1 MATFQIPGT
10 AMQGISSF
18 GSRPPE
24 AGFYAVSIVEV
35 EKNPKDKPGKRR
47 VHVQFENGFR
57 MFDFLSLPFNDDG
70 SAMSGL
76 TDKQVRGQLAAF
88 RTMLES
94 LGYTGPEIEGGT
106 ITDDWLLA
114 GVNGGRKGY
123 VECVPGQQGV
133 QGSYSTINRWMNR
146 AQHESLKNS
155 GNPTPTQ
162 NTAPAVNTP
171 AQAAPASAPVANAA
185 PPVNGG
191 GTAAPVP
198 GVALPPPPSA
208 AQTIVS

>member
-1 MATFQIPGT
+1 MATFQVPGA

-35 EKNPKDKPGKRR
+35 EKNANDRPGKRR
-47 VHVQFENGFR
+47 IHVQFENGFR
-57 MFDFLSLPFNDDG
+57 MFDFLSIPFNDDG
-70 SAMSGL
+70 SAIAGL

-88 RTMLES
+88 RTILES

-106 ITDDWLLA
+106 ITDDWLLSS
-114 GVNGGRKGY
+114 VNGNRKGY
-123 VECVPGQQGV
+123 VEFIPGQQGV
-133 QGSYSTINRWMNR
+133 QKSYSTINRWINK
-146 AQHESLKNS
+146 AQYESLKNA
-155 GNPTPTQ
+155 G
-162 NTAPAVNTP
+162 APVEANDTP
-171 AQAAPASAPVANAA
+171 AQAAPASAPVANAG
-185 PPVNGG
+185 PPVNGS

-208 AQTIVS
+208 AQSIVS

>member
-10 AMQGISSF
+10 AMQGISSL

-24 AGFYAVSIVEV
+24 AGFHTVSIVEV
-35 EKNPKDKPGKRR
+35 EKNANDRPGKRR

-57 MFDFLSLPFNDDG
+57 MFDFMSLPFNDDG
-70 SAMSGL
+70 SAIAGL

-88 RTMLES
+88 RTILES
-94 LGYTGPEIEGGT
+94 LGYVGSEIEGAQA
-106 ITDDWLLA
+106 ITDDWLLSSA
-114 GVNGGRKGY
+114 NGGRKGY
-123 VECVPGQQGV
+123 VEFVPGQQGV
-133 QGSYSTINRWMNR
+133 QGSYSTINRWMR
-146 AQHESLKNS
+146 KEQYESLKDS
-155 GNPTPTQ
+155 GT
-162 NTAPAVNTP
+162 VNKTETK
-171 AQAAPASAPVANAA
+171 AAAAPAANVA